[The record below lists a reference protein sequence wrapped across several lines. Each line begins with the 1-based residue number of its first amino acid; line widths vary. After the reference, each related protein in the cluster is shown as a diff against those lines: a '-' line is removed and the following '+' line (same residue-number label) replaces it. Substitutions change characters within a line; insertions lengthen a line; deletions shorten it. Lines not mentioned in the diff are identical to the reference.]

1 MVAQFSKEAIVALAL
16 QFSTRI
22 DEIVDITSK
31 LVDLFKEEFVPLAV
45 MGKINKEHIV
55 KLMEDWDEN
64 GTLTYDTQNQV
75 VAIRR
80 DSEGVLFLNYLTG
93 LMTPYVVAY
102 FVAAKAVIQ
111 KKRLNYKHVSEKL
124 NEKFKKQLVS

>member
-45 MGKINKEHIV
+45 MGEINKELIV
-55 KLMEDWDEN
+55 KLMEEWDEN
-64 GTLTYDTQNQV
+64 GTLAYDTQN
-75 VAIRR
+75 
-80 DSEGVLFLNYLTG
+80 
-93 LMTPYVVAY
+93 
-102 FVAAKAVIQ
+102 
-111 KKRLNYKHVSEKL
+111 
-124 NEKFKKQLVS
+124 